1 MTKAKTLAK
10 YRTVTS
16 ALILLLL
23 VGAFYLF
30 YSWVPL
36 ARWISGSN
44 EVSDLGV
51 DIMQPA
57 IVSMIYGLIEMF
69 FSILV
74 TAVVERSL
82 REDSFGTWSRFG
94 VVWAF
99 CFFGY
104 CMVAAA
110 ML

>member
-44 EVSDLGV
+44 KVSDLGV
-51 DIMQPA
+51 DILQPA
-57 IVSMIYGLIEMF
+57 FVAMIYVLVGVF
-69 FSILV
+69 FSTLV
-74 TAVVERSL
+74 AAIVETQL
-82 REDSFGTWSRFG
+82 REDSFGTWSRFAIIW
-94 VVWAF
+94 VC
-99 CFFGY
+99 CFFGF
-104 CMVAAA
+104 CAVAGSI
-110 ML
+110 L